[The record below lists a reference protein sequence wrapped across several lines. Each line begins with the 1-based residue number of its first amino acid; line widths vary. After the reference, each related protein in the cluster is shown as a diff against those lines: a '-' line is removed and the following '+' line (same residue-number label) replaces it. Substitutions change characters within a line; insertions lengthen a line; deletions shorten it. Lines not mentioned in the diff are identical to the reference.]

1 MLILVISQET
11 HTSGWARAAPRGHSE
26 DRAGLSENIS
36 TRWAQPTAAPDWVFK
51 SLLRP
56 IHTFYRVLLLFAF
69 GQKNRI
75 FMQHLFS
82 LVLRLFLP
90 GFRQY
95 TLAFGSM
102 LVEQLQFRIGGSSE
116 IYLERYS
123 KHLLHVWLN
132 SQLAQLLKINTKQ

>member
-1 MLILVISQET
+1 MKYHDSALFFLSINKNKDVFYMVMNFITLHS
-11 HTSGWARAAPRGHSE
+11 HTWERKF
-26 DRAGLSENIS
+26 L
-36 TRWAQPTAAPDWVFK
+36 TCKFK
-51 SLLRP
+51 SFTEVTVEKSGLEKLQCVFQLHEP
-56 IHTFYRVLLLFAF
+56 H
-69 GQKNRI
+69 
-75 FMQHLFS
+75 
-82 LVLRLFLP
+82 
-90 GFRQY
+90 QY